1 MDALKRISA
10 AERLVIKVGSALLA
24 RDDAA
29 AWTRALIADVS
40 AQTRA
45 QIVLV
50 TSGAIALGRAAFG
63 GARLDRLEQKQAA
76 AAIGQPALMAM
87 WSAAFLDVNRQTA
100 QTLLTLSDT
109 EHRRRWLNAR
119 ATLNELMA
127 RNVTP
132 IVNENDT
139 VATDE
144 IRFGDNDRLA
154 ARVAELVGAEGLA
167 LLSDVDGLYDQDPVS
182 NAEARHIEE
191 VSAITPEIRAM
202 AGGPNLAAGLGSGGM
217 ASKLAAAE
225 IAARAGVWTLI
236 LDGRAT
242 APFADLANGA
252 RCTFFAAHT
261 SRLNARR
268 RWIASAHPPSGSVTV
283 DAGAA
288 EAVRTG
294 KSLLSAGVLAVA
306 GVFQRGETVRI
317 LDESG
322 GEIGLGL
329 AGYDAPDARLIA
341 GRRSEEIEAVLGYR
355 RGAALIHA
363 EDLVPAARTQPS

>member
-10 AERLVIKVGSALLA
+10 ADRLVIKVGSALLA

-154 ARVAELVGAEGLA
+154 ARVAELVGAEGLV
-167 LLSDVDGLYDQDPVS
+167 LLSDVDGLYDKDPVS

-191 VSAITPEIRAM
+191 VGAITPEIRAM

-294 KSLLSAGVLAVA
+294 KSLLSAGVLAVT